1 MAMWGLKTRL
11 LHRLPRVLFSKLFRD
26 QDQDH
31 EEAPKLKDALQFSGW
46 LWVGGGGGWSNH
58 SQFIAFAILPSH
70 PLLLTGNWRLPNP
83 LKCRIFYYRKESS
96 SFQEVFFTCYYPNKE
111 CGKYGVF
118 GPKKMG
124 TLPPLW
130 TNSLAKNDFEISG
143 TPSFPVHLSSI
154 LPLVSHTR
162 QAFWVPK
169 CGHTSFIEDSWGR
182 FCYYLRAVPGPHC
195 CMSTRA

>member
-58 SQFIAFAILPSH
+58 SRFIAFAILPSH

-96 SFQEVFFTCYYPNKE
+96 SLQKVFFSPVGHPPPFVNQFFGEKWFWNEWDTLLSCTPLFNFALSVSYLPS
-111 CGKYGVF
+111 F
-118 GPKKMG
+118 LGPKM
-124 TLPPLW
+124 W
-130 TNSLAKNDFEISG
+130 TYKLHWRFM
-143 TPSFPVHLSSI
+143 
-154 LPLVSHTR
+154 R
-162 QAFWVPK
+162 QDLLLLTGRSWPQLLY
-169 CGHTSFIEDSWGR
+169 GH
-182 FCYYLRAVPGPHC
+182 
-195 CMSTRA
+195 

>member
-11 LHRLPRVLFSKLFRD
+11 LHRLPRVLFSKLFR
-26 QDQDH
+26 DQDH

-83 LKCRIFYYRKESS
+83 LKCRIFYYRTESS
-96 SFQEVFFTCYYPNKE
+96 SFQKVFF
-111 CGKYGVF
+111 F
-118 GPKKMG
+118 HLLG

-130 TNSLAKNDFEISG
+130 TNFLAENDFEISG
-143 TPSFPVHLSSI
+143 TPSIPVLLSSI